1 MFQISI
7 AFWESSWDLHIERPE
22 NASYWPRNLIH
33 RIYPEEISINYLLQ
47 HLYTRAF
54 ILVFFLNNKDW
65 KQFISYIEKFKYIT
79 IYPHMRGFNK
89 TIVENIDRKK
99 CSSYIKRNGYDKMPG
114 IFLLLIFL
122 FLFFGCTHSI
132 WKFLGQGLNLSNS
145 CVYATAA
152 TMPNP

>member
-89 TIVENIDRKK
+89 TIVENIDRKNAPLILREMGMIK
-99 CSSYIKRNGYDKMPG
+99 CQASFFY
-114 IFLLLIFL
+114 
-122 FLFFGCTHSI
+122 LFFYFY
-132 WKFLGQGLNLSNS
+132 FLA
-145 CVYATAA
+145 VPTAYGSSWA
-152 TMPNP
+152 RD